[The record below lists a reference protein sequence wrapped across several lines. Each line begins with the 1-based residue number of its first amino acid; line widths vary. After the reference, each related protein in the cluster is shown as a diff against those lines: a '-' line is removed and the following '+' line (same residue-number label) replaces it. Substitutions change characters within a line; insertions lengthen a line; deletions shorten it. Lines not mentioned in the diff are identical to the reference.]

1 MNGLE
6 SWMLV
11 RNVVC
16 LLLAVGADCV
26 SDIRYFISYLKKP
39 DNNERWHE
47 GKIEQGNDEDWVG
60 ENRDGATDW
69 I

>member
-1 MNGLE
+1 M
-6 SWMLV
+6 WF
-11 RNVVC
+11 VC
-16 LLLAVGADCV
+16 CWPSVLTTLIV

-60 ENRDGATDW
+60 ENRDGAADW